1 MTEHPIKLS
10 ATARA
15 MLTLAATRED
25 RLVRPPQ
32 LPVAAA
38 RQVVRSLLNNGFV
51 EEVPAPTDDPA
62 YVWREIADGTKL
74 ALRATGLGL
83 TAIGDAAHAP
93 VITGN
98 EDQPAE
104 GTVTEPDAARVA
116 ESHPVAGSLDANS
129 QREEEPPT
137 AQDRADGEPAAPD
150 SVADA
155 GAAEG
160 VRMATTAPANLRQ
173 AAQAVL
179 DAWNGEANR
188 ETDPAEAL
196 RGPMAI
202 LEAALAGRAPRP
214 VSGAPR
220 KPREGTKQELVLA
233 MLRREEGASG
243 PQIAE
248 ATGWASHSVR
258 GFLAGLKKKGIR
270 VEALDRVRAAGPDK
284 AGAKGAFTI
293 YRVTARPEA

>member
-1 MTEHPIKLS
+1 MTGHPIKPS

-51 EEVPAPTDDPA
+51 EEVPASVDDLA
-62 YVWREIADGTKL
+62 YVWREAADGTKL

-129 QREEEPPT
+129 QPEEEPPA

-150 SVADA
+150 AAADA
-155 GAAEG
+155 KAAERA
-160 VRMATTAPANLRQ
+160 RMAPTAANLRR
-173 AAQAVL
+173 ASQAVL
-179 DAWNGEANR
+179 DAWNGEASR
-188 ETDPAEAL
+188 ETDLAEAL

-202 LEAALAGRAPRP
+202 LQAALAGRAPRAIP
-214 VSGAPR
+214 AAPR
-220 KPREGTKQELVLA
+220 KPREGTKQALVLA

-248 ATGWASHSVR
+248 AAGWQSHTVR
-258 GFLAGLKKKGIR
+258 GFLSGLKKKGIR
-270 VEALDRVRAAGPDK
+270 VETLDRVRAAGPDK
-284 AGAKGAFTI
+284 AGAKGSFTI
-293 YRVTARPEA
+293 YRVTAQPEA